1 MDLKKTLSYIISS
14 NIIENSLLDV
24 GEVIAKKGF
33 NTSRKDCL
41 EVLDIYGIKR
51 LKDFKEKS
59 IKLILFYI
67 RVALK
72 DNLVTD
78 EEIKNIRFLK
88 LLLNIEEGD
97 FTKDKSISNEVS
109 KIIRTQIHLM
119 YQDDNKIDTQES
131 LHKVNLQEVFGLNY
145 DEFLSLNNNAA
156 IDAIERGADWLEM
169 DTYIS
174 DEEYSKWCKKNELD
188 FETEDEDLSVLN
200 KRTRHISQKVKDDVW
215 NRDGGECTQCKSI
228 ENLEFDHIIPFSEGG
243 ANTYRNIQLLC
254 EPCNR
259 SKSDKIG

>member
-1 MDLKKTLSYIISS
+1 
-14 NIIENSLLDV
+14 
-24 GEVIAKKGF
+24 
-33 NTSRKDCL
+33 
-41 EVLDIYGIKR
+41 
-51 LKDFKEKS
+51 
-59 IKLILFYI
+59 
-67 RVALK
+67 
-72 DNLVTD
+72 
-78 EEIKNIRFLK
+78 
-88 LLLNIEEGD
+88 
-97 FTKDKSISNEVS
+97 
-109 KIIRTQIHLM
+109 M